1 VAAFFLG
8 VSGLCCLLAPW
19 LLYATDAVFYA
30 WLLVWGVS
38 VAGDSPQFSTLTA
51 RNAPPQAVGTV
62 LTLTNCI
69 GFSISTLSILLFVA
83 LTDWVPLG
91 WLLTG
96 LALGPVLGLW
106 ALRLLVRERA

>member
-1 VAAFFLG
+1 MM
-8 VSGLCCLLAPW
+8 
-19 LLYATDAVFYA
+19 
-30 WLLVWGVS
+30 
-38 VAGDSPQFSTLTA
+38 
-51 RNAPPQAVGTV
+51 
-62 LTLTNCI
+62 
-69 GFSISTLSILLFVA
+69 FVA